1 MSRPVWFVKLIELV
15 FPQRFWVARA
25 TRLPILSGLAAS
37 MLSEGDD
44 LVYLP
49 RAKEIPVNVA
59 LDRPEEVVVPSRVV
73 DQFIERA
80 SYHWVMNFCI
90 CREGERCKDYPRDL
104 GCLFLGE
111 AVLSINPS
119 MGRRVTKQEALEHV
133 QRCREAGL
141 VHLVGRN
148 KLDVLWLGVSPRR
161 KLLTICNCCPCCC
174 LWRILPHV
182 APGIGAKVARMPGV
196 SVKVGD
202 TCTGCGACADGVC
215 FVGAIQMQDGRAVIG
230 DACRGCGRCAAMC
243 PAQAIQITVD
253 NPRAVEDTIERIAQ
267 GVDLS

>member
-1 MSRPVWFVKLIELV
+1 MGRPVWFVKLIELI

-25 TRLPILSGLAAS
+25 TRLPLLSGLAEH

-49 RAKEIPVNVA
+49 RAQEIPVNVA
-59 LDRPEEVVVPSRVV
+59 LERPEEVVLPSQVV
-73 DQFIERA
+73 DEFIERA
-80 SYHWVMNFCI
+80 NYHWVMNFCI
-90 CREGERCKDYPRDL
+90 CREAEHCQDYARDL

-111 AVLSINPS
+111 AVLKINPRL
-119 MGRRVTKQEALEHV
+119 GRRVSKQEAREHV
-133 QRCREAGL
+133 RRCREAGL

-148 KLDVLWLGVSPRR
+148 KLDVLWLGAGPRE

-174 LWRILPHV
+174 LWRVLPDV
-182 APGIGAKVARMPGV
+182 APGIGAKVQRMPGV
-196 SVKVGD
+196 SVEVGD
-202 TCTGCGACADGVC
+202 ACTGCGACADGVC
-215 FVGAIQMQDGRAVIG
+215 FVDAIQMKDGRAVIG